1 MKTRNKPT
9 VIGQYI
15 GKCCDSDVFNNND
28 MNLPKQL
35 FENLF
40 ASDEY
45 NRALQ
50 NGHYIGYLGH
60 PEDPNCMD
68 FKNACIVMKDCHI
81 EDNGEIVG
89 TFDLVDTPVGR
100 IVKSL
105 KDAGVNFGI
114 SIRGAGDVDSEG
126 YVDPDTFVFRGFD
139 LVTFPAYDD
148 CIPEFREIAASSDVN
163 KQKKYKRVCAAV
175 EANLKD
181 INSASAINIIKEQF
195 KPGSDMD
202 KKLDKRLS
210 AIKSSK
216 SVDVT
221 AQKLAGMTQL
231 YMNQVRK
238 NRELEDKVVAAQMQA
253 YNANKKKDRFV
264 AAAKRIVS
272 NQMFEADDE
281 IDSLNEQLRSQKIA
295 NRKAIQA
302 TTGLRSAISRLESEN
317 KKLKADNLKY
327 KQKIEASNKLMSQKE
342 DAISELNEQL
352 DKTVIN
358 ANKQLSKVSS
368 NRDAELKEC
377 QDRIAACEQLIAE
390 YQQAF
395 ANMYANA
402 LGVNLTD
409 IPITSAT
416 RVEDLQKIIASS
428 TTSAGIRIPGH
439 EIAPAIEDTNFYD
452 MPDDDNAI
460 VTT

>member
-1 MKTRNKPT
+1 MKTKDKPV
-9 VIGQYI
+9 VIGQFV

-28 MNLPKQL
+28 MNLSKQL

-40 ASDEY
+40 ASEEY
-45 NRALQ
+45 KRAMDNR
-50 NGHYIGYLGH
+50 HYIGFLGH

-68 FKNACIVMKDCHI
+68 FKDACIVMTDCKLD
-81 EDNGEIVG
+81 DNGEIIG

-100 IVKSL
+100 TVKSFI
-105 KDAGVNFGI
+105 DAGVNFGI

-148 CIPEFREIAASSDVN
+148 CIPEFREIAASSDIN
-163 KQKKYKRVCAAV
+163 KQKKYKKVCAAV

-181 INSASAINIIKEQF
+181 ISSASAINIIKEQF

-216 SVDVT
+216 TVDIT
-221 AQKLAGMTQL
+221 AQKLQGMTQL
-231 YMNQVRK
+231 YMKQVK
-238 NRELEDKVVAAQMQA
+238 ANRELEGQLVAAQMQA
-253 YNANKKKDRFV
+253 YDANKKKDRFI
-264 AAAKRIVS
+264 AATKRIVS
-272 NQMFEADDE
+272 NQMIEADDE
-281 IDSLNEQLRSQKIA
+281 IDDLSEKLDRQKAATKKAVQA
-295 NRKAIQA
+295 N
-302 TTGLRSAISRLESEN
+302 TGLKASLVRLQNEN
-317 KKLKADNLKY
+317 KKLKSENLKY
-327 KQKIEASNKLMSQKE
+327 IQKIEATSKLITQK
-342 DAISELNEQL
+342 DNSISELNEKL
-352 DKTVIN
+352 DKTVVN
-358 ANKQLSKVSS
+358 ANSQIRKATS
-368 NRDAELKEC
+368 NRDIEIKEC
-377 QDRIAACEQLIAE
+377 QERISACEQIIAE

-428 TTSAGIRIPGH
+428 TTSAGIHIPGDDS
-439 EIAPAIEDTNFYD
+439 ESSIEATNFYD
-452 MPDDDNAI
+452 IPDDDSI
-460 VTT
+460 VTI